1 MDRLNAGAIAL
12 PGIVVRVL
20 ERCTS
25 TNAVLLDAALGGVL
39 LAAEEQTAGR
49 GRRGRR
55 WHAAPGNGVTFSLAH
70 TVHRPLRELAGL
82 ALVAGVGVG
91 RALRG
96 LGLARVAL
104 KWPNDLVIGGAKLG
118 GILVQTRG
126 QRSGVLAVIGIGINC
141 RHDADLAAR
150 LRRPVAALES
160 MIRVDRN
167 RVIEALARN
176 VLQTLA
182 LFEAHGLEPLRAE
195 WERMHAHAGARV
207 RVRVVDGRVITG
219 IACGL
224 ESNGALRLQTGARV
238 RALSGASVVSARPA

>member
-1 MDRLNAGAIAL
+1 MEALDAAAIDV
-12 PGIVVRVL
+12 PGMQVRVL
-20 ERCTS
+20 GRCTS
-25 TNAVLLDAALGGVL
+25 TNELLLAEGAPDVL

-55 WHAAPGNGVTFSLAH
+55 WRSSPGKAVTFSIARL
-70 TVHRPLRELAGL
+70 VHRPLHELAALSL
-82 ALVAGVGVG
+82 AAGVGAA
-91 RALRG
+91 RALRA
-96 LGLARVAL
+96 LGASEVAL

-126 QRSGVLAVIGIGINC
+126 QRRGVLAVIGIGINC
-141 RHDADLAAR
+141 RHDADLARR

-182 LFEAHGLEPLRAE
+182 LFEAQGLEPLRAE

-207 RVRVVDGRVITG
+207 RVRLVDGRVITG